1 MIDENAVG
9 EDPHA
14 EVGHKAGQAVTIAMT
29 IGRLASRMRAT
40 RAALGLPTVPRTQA
54 KAAGAVAGA
63 VRATLQRRPPG
74 ARA

>member
-1 MIDENAVG
+1 MIDENAVE

-54 KAAGAVAGA
+54 GAAGPVAGSA
-63 VRATLQRRPPG
+63 RATLQRRG
-74 ARA
+74 VGVRV

>member
-40 RAALGLPTVPRTQA
+40 RAALGMPTVPRTQA
-54 KAAGAVAGA
+54 GASDAMAGA
-63 VRATLQRRPPG
+63 VRATLQRSASGVRV
-74 ARA
+74 